1 VKQKTQMS
9 GSSAASPFFS
19 ILVPT
24 YNQAQYLAP
33 ALDSILAQTEQ
44 DWEAVVVNDGSTDD
58 TAEVAQRYAD
68 RDSRIRVLHQANGGV
83 AAALNTALDNA
94 LGEWVCWLSSDD
106 LFAPR
111 KLEINRRW
119 IGKYQNCKFFFSYFR
134 LLRDATSE
142 ISDHDLW
149 GPLPPREWQVLSLF
163 YRNYISGITICV
175 ERAAWNNIGR
185 FDPALRYAQ
194 DYDMWLRLL
203 SSYPAEFV
211 PEWLVINRNH
221 AAQGSE
227 VFPQACY
234 YDTARAAIE
243 HLNRTSFP
251 ALVPVADLSDPVTA
265 LRTVARALGIA
276 AEPSSFVYGL
286 GPHNGLLVRI
296 LEWVFAAEGGSAL
309 ERSGRDRLIALV
321 RRFTQAAAER
331 HADTAFG
338 DMWAA
343 AARACRCSA
352 PRVSYRRIE
361 PVELAGLCES
371 TRPEAP
377 LRQYLTGHLGR
388 NPGAALTDPRIT
400 RRRLLTLPF
409 EEAGAD
415 HGQRRP
421 EWAVGDRGQV
431 VFLTRALAGGGA
443 ERVTHDLAHALAA
456 RGIDVRVA
464 YLFDSPPTYRFH
476 VPVYSLT
483 GAAPAVQPCDQPPI
497 QSALRLDRRPAATS
511 LPSTTA
517 ASVRRRLGRRGAAAY
532 HRLPLSVRQ
541 RLRLGDK
548 LRAWRLPSYRI
559 LSKAPQPPV
568 ALPTPVAPASRGL
581 PPPEA
586 LFSAL
591 AAASQHLKALAELV
605 RQLDERAII
614 VSVMEEAAVRAW
626 LLQAECR
633 RRHIAWL
640 HSVESY
646 NLALM
651 HPDWTRLRAEQWALT
666 GACRGADRVVVPS
679 QGCREDLNESFGI
692 DAAHV
697 EVLHNPVDCLGI
709 LLRSTEPLGNDL
721 LRLCS
726 GRAVFVSVGRL
737 SPDKDHSA
745 LIAACVELR
754 RRQWDFVCFI
764 VGAGP
769 LKDTLQCEIDSTGLS
784 EQVVLLGESSNPYP
798 LMTLAHALV
807 LTSRA
812 ESFALVLVEAM
823 LCGTIPIAVDCPT
836 GPREVLAGGDFGV
849 LVPPGDPAALADA
862 MESAVAVRDRD
873 STRRRLGLERAFQFD
888 LALIAERWSQLL
900 GNAPER
906 VIKQHAGSVAA

>member
-1 VKQKTQMS
+1 VKQTTQMS

-33 ALDSILAQTEQ
+33 ALDSILAQTDQ

-68 RDSRIRVLHQANGGV
+68 GDSRIRVLHQANGGV
-83 AAALNTALDNA
+83 AAALNTGLDNA

-111 KLEINRRW
+111 KLETNRRW
-119 IGKYQNCKFFFSYFR
+119 IGRYPDCKFFFSYFR

-149 GPLPPREWQVLSLF
+149 GPLPPREWQVLTLY

-185 FDPALRYAQ
+185 FDPALRYGQ

-203 SSYPAEFV
+203 SSYPAEFL

-243 HLNRTSFP
+243 HLNRTPFP
-251 ALVPVADLSDPVTA
+251 AFVPVADLSDPVTA
-265 LRTVARALGIA
+265 LRTVARALEIA
-276 AEPSSFVYGL
+276 AEPSGFIYGL
-286 GPHNGLLVRI
+286 GPHYGLLVRI
-296 LEWVFAAEGGSAL
+296 LEWVFAAEGGRAL
-309 ERSGRDRLIALV
+309 ERPNHDRLVALV
-321 RRFTQAAAER
+321 RRCTRAAAER
-331 HADTAFG
+331 HAGTALG

-343 AARACRCSA
+343 AARACRCPA

-361 PVELAGLCES
+361 PVEVAGLCES

-377 LRQYLTGHLGR
+377 LRQYLTRHLGR
-388 NPGAALTDPRIT
+388 KPGAALTDPWIA

-409 EEAGAD
+409 EEAGVD

-464 YLFDSPPTYRFH
+464 YLFDSPTTYRFH

-483 GAAPAVQPCDQPPI
+483 GAAPAVQSCDQAPI
-497 QSALRLDRRPAATS
+497 QSALRLDGRPAATS

-541 RLRLGDK
+541 WLRLGDK
-548 LRAWRLPSYRI
+548 LRALRWRSYRI
-559 LSKAPQPPV
+559 LPNAPQ
-568 ALPTPVAPASRGL
+568 TPVAVPMPLPPSAA
-581 PPPEA
+581 PPPEP

-591 AAASQHLKALAELV
+591 AAASQHVKTLAELV
-605 RQLDERAII
+605 RTLDERAII

-651 HPDWTRLRAEQWALT
+651 HPDRARLRAEQWVLT

-679 QGCREDLNESFGI
+679 QGCREDLNGSFGI

-721 LRLCS
+721 RRLCS

-745 LIAACVELR
+745 LIAACGELR

-769 LKDTLQCEIDSTGLS
+769 LKDELQCEIDSAGLS
-784 EQVVLLGESSNPYP
+784 EHVVLLGESSNPYP
-798 LMTLAHALV
+798 LMALAHALV

-849 LVPPGDPAALADA
+849 LVPPDDAAALADA
-862 MESAVAVRDRD
+862 MESAVAVRDRG
-873 STRRRLGLERAFQFD
+873 STRRRLGLDRAFQFD
-888 LALIAERWSQLL
+888 LARIAERWSQLL

-906 VIKQHAGSVAA
+906 VIKEHAGSAAS

>member
-1 VKQKTQMS
+1 VKQTTQMS
-9 GSSAASPFFS
+9 GSRGASPFFS

-33 ALDSILAQTEQ
+33 ALDSILAQTDQ

-68 RDSRIRVLHQANGGV
+68 GDPRIRVLHQANGGV

-94 LGEWVCWLSSDD
+94 VGQWVCWLSSDD
-106 LFAPR
+106 LFVPR

-119 IGKYQNCKFFFSYFR
+119 IGRYQDCKFFFSYFR
-134 LLRDATSE
+134 LLRDATNE

-149 GPLPPREWQVLSLF
+149 GPLPPPEWQVLTLF

-203 SSYPAEFV
+203 SFYPAEFV

-251 ALVPVADLSDPVTA
+251 ALVPAADLSDPVTA

-276 AEPSSFVYGL
+276 AEPSSFIYGL
-286 GPHNGLLVRI
+286 GPHHGLLVRV

-309 ERSGRDRLIALV
+309 ERPSRDRLVALV
-321 RRFTQAAAER
+321 RRFTQATAER
-331 HADTAFG
+331 HAGTALG

-343 AARACRCSA
+343 AARACRCPA

-361 PVELAGLCES
+361 PVELAGLIEPTS
-371 TRPEAP
+371 PEAP
-377 LRQYLTGHLGR
+377 LRQYLARHLGR
-388 NPGAALTDPRIT
+388 NPGAALTDPRIA

-409 EEAGAD
+409 EEAGVE

-421 EWAVGDRGQV
+421 EQAAGERGQV
-431 VFLTRALAGGGA
+431 LFLTRALAGGGA

-456 RGIDVRVA
+456 RGLDVRVA
-464 YLFDSPPTYRFH
+464 YLFDSPTTYRFH

-483 GAAPAVQPCDQPPI
+483 GAAPAVQSCDQAPL
-497 QSALRLDRRPAATS
+497 QSALRLDGRPAATS

-541 RLRLGDK
+541 WLRLGDK
-548 LRAWRLPSYRI
+548 FRALRRQPYRVLPN
-559 LSKAPQPPV
+559 APQPAV
-568 ALPTPVAPASRGL
+568 ALPMPFPAASRA
-581 PPPEA
+581 PPPEP

-591 AAASQHLKALAELV
+591 AAAAQHLKALAELI
-605 RQLDERAII
+605 RTLDERAII

-651 HPDWTRLRAEQWALT
+651 HPDVARLRAERWTLT

-679 QGCREDLNESFGI
+679 QGCRDDLNGSFGI
-692 DAAHV
+692 DVAHV

-709 LLRSTEPLGNDL
+709 LLRSAEPLGNDL
-721 LRLCS
+721 QRLCS

-745 LIAACVELR
+745 FIAACGELR
-754 RRQWDFVCFI
+754 RRQRDFVSFI
-764 VGAGP
+764 VGTGP
-769 LKDTLQCEIDSTGLS
+769 LKETLQCEIDSAGLS
-784 EQVVLLGESSNPYP
+784 EHVVLLGESPNPYP
-798 LMTLAHALV
+798 LMALAHALV

-862 MESAVAVRDRD
+862 MESAVAVRDRG
-873 STRRRLGLERAFQFD
+873 STRRRLGLDRAFQFD
-888 LALIAERWSQLL
+888 LAVIAERWSQLL
-900 GNAPER
+900 GNAPGKA
-906 VIKQHAGSVAA
+906 IKEHVGSAAA

>member
-1 VKQKTQMS
+1 VKQTTQMS
-9 GSSAASPFFS
+9 GSGAASPFFS
-19 ILVPT
+19 ILVPA

-33 ALDSILAQTEQ
+33 ALDSILAQTDQ

-68 RDSRIRVLHQANGGV
+68 GDSRIRVLHQANGGV

-94 LGEWVCWLSSDD
+94 RGEWVCWLSSDD

-119 IGKYQNCKFFFSYFR
+119 ITRSQDCKFFFSYFR

-149 GPLPPREWQVLSLF
+149 GPLPPREWQVLTLF

-175 ERAAWNNIGR
+175 ERAAWNKIGR

-203 SSYPAEFV
+203 SFYPAEFV

-243 HLNRTSFP
+243 HLNRTSFR

-276 AEPSSFVYGL
+276 AEPSSFIYGL
-286 GPHNGLLVRI
+286 GPHYGLLVRI

-309 ERSGRDRLIALV
+309 ERPSRDRLVALV
-321 RRFTQAAAER
+321 RRFTQETAER
-331 HADTAFG
+331 HAHTALG

-343 AARACRCSA
+343 AARACRCPA

-361 PVELAGLCES
+361 PVELAGLRES
-371 TRPEAP
+371 TSPEAP
-377 LRQYLTGHLGR
+377 LRQYLTRHLGR
-388 NPGAALTDPRIT
+388 NPGAALRDPRIT
-400 RRRLLTLPF
+400 PRRLLTLPF
-409 EEAGAD
+409 EEAGVD
-415 HGQRRP
+415 HGRRRP
-421 EWAVGDRGQV
+421 EWAVADRGQV

-464 YLFDSPPTYRFH
+464 YLFDSPTTYRFH

-483 GAAPAVQPCDQPPI
+483 GAAPAVQSCDQAPI
-497 QSALRLDRRPAATS
+497 QSALRLDGPAATS
-511 LPSTTA
+511 RPSTTA
-517 ASVRRRLGRRGAAAY
+517 ASVRRGLRRRGAAAY

-541 RLRLGDK
+541 WLRLGDK
-548 LRAWRLPSYRI
+548 LRALRRRSYRI
-559 LSKAPQPPV
+559 LPNAPQPPV
-568 ALPTPVAPASRGL
+568 ALQMPFPPAPRAA
-581 PPPEA
+581 PPPEP

-605 RQLDERAII
+605 RKLDERAII
-614 VSVMEEAAVRAW
+614 VSVMEEAAICAW

-651 HPDWTRLRAEQWALT
+651 HPDRARLRAEQWALT
-666 GACRGADRVVVPS
+666 GACRGADHVVVPS
-679 QGCREDLNESFGI
+679 QGCREDLNGSFGI

-697 EVLHNPVDCLGI
+697 EVLHNPVDCLSI
-709 LLRSTEPLGNDL
+709 LLRSTEALGNDL

-745 LIAACVELR
+745 LIAACGELR
-754 RRQWDFVCFI
+754 RRQRDFVSFI

-769 LKDTLQCEIDSTGLS
+769 LKDTLQCEIDAAGLS
-784 EQVVLLGESSNPYP
+784 ERVVLLGESSNPYP
-798 LMTLAHALV
+798 LMALAHALV

-823 LCGTIPIAVDCPT
+823 LCGTIPISVDCPT

-862 MESAVAVRDRD
+862 MESAVAVRDRG
-873 STRRRLGLERAFQFD
+873 STRRRLGLDRAFQFD
-888 LALIAERWSQLL
+888 LALIAERWNQLL

-906 VIKQHAGSVAA
+906 VIKEHAGSAAA